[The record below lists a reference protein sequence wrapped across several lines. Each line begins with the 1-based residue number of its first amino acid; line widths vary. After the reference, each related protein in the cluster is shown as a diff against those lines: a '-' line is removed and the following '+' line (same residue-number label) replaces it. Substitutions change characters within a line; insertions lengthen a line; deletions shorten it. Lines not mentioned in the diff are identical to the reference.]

1 MGMKLRYAVS
11 GVAFGLVLS
20 LPARQLPA
28 DTLALSLDQCITIAL
43 SENPTIKV
51 ADMEIER
58 MDYSKKETLGQLLPT
73 INFGANY
80 NRMVAKQVAYMN
92 MDFGSLGGGGDAGQ
106 GDGEEPEN
114 RLSGAK

>member
-73 INFGANY
+73 INF
-80 NRMVAKQVAYMN
+80 
-92 MDFGSLGGGGDAGQ
+92 FGKTFLYDL
-106 GDGEEPEN
+106 DM
-114 RLSGAK
+114 LMISGFHHKTERAACYRSINTYALVSH